1 MHFLVAFIYRH
12 FLKSQRVIQVRCHE
26 LLIQTWKKSVLSFP
40 IHTFPGV
47 GGVRST
53 VIPSEQLLNGSN
65 VCVHVSCRIIVVLAW
80 IQAMYRLPWD
90 MLPFTNSAFM

>member
-1 MHFLVAFIYRH
+1 MFYDI
-12 FLKSQRVIQVRCHE
+12 
-26 LLIQTWKKSVLSFP
+26 LIQTWKNSVSSFP

-53 VIPSEQLLNGSN
+53 VTPSEQPLNCSN
-65 VCVHVSCRIIVVLAW
+65 FCVHVSCWIIVVLAW

-90 MLPFTNSAFM
+90 MLPFINSAFM